1 METTLDIS
9 NCNNLDKQNFPEN
22 MQVRGTV
29 YLKDSSDIY
38 LPKNLKISGDLKII
52 SKYGLRK
59 IVKDLPENLV
69 VKGDLILEGTH
80 IRTIQSGTRIKGSI
94 MAYWS
99 GLTNILSNVKIGG
112 VLDLQKCDDIDNIS
126 DDIEIKGESHW
137 GDIVKIKV
145 SHYNN
150 IKGKQM
156 WDIIPHKFN
165 GYVKIFF

>member
-1 METTLDIS
+1 MKTTLNLS

-29 YLKDSSDIY
+29 LNAGYDIY
-38 LPKNLKISGDLKII
+38 LPKNLKISGDLKTTPKHFSRNPIT
-52 SKYGLRK
+52 
-59 IVKDLPENLV
+59 DLPENLV
-69 VKGDLILEGTH
+69 VKGDLILEGTR
-80 IRTIQSGTRIKGSI
+80 IKTISSGTRINGSI
-94 MAYWS
+94 MAFWS